1 MSHVAH
7 DLNSEFPDDL
17 EALQELKL
25 NDRHFQQI
33 AERHHEVNREIHR
46 IEAGVEAAS
55 DERLEDLKKT
65 RLALLDEVAGMISRK
80 KRQTAQA

>member
-7 DLNSEFPDDL
+7 DLNSEFPDDA
-17 EALQELKL
+17 EALHDLKV
-25 NDRHFQQI
+25 NNRHFQQI

-55 DERLEDLKKT
+55 DERLEALKKT
-65 RLALLDEVAGMISRK
+65 RLALLDDVAGMIAGT
-80 KRQTAQA
+80 KRQSA